1 MKSPKNI
8 DKLIQEAWEIE
19 REDARSAGRLGFM
32 ARALT
37 IATMPHKKPDEHVFK
52 RRNGAFSL
60 TMLADPD
67 IGLPYGSIPRL
78 LMAWMTTEALRT
90 KERVLVLGPTLS
102 GFMQELDLIPTG
114 GRWGSI
120 TRLRDQ
126 MRRLFSCSI
135 RGDWADKHRDEMT
148 NFTVASRAQLWWSP
162 KAPEQAGLW
171 KSTVTLNY
179 DFFQEIV
186 TRPVPVDLGALK
198 ALKRSPMALDIYCW
212 LTHRVSYMRE
222 SSEIPWPVLQMQFGS
237 GYATDAQGQRDF
249 RKAFRQHLKKVM
261 TVYRPEPPKVEETSE
276 RLLLRPSSPHILPA
290 KR

>member
-1 MKSPKNI
+1 MNRQNI
-8 DKLIQEAWEIE
+8 DKLIAEALEIE
-19 REDARSAGRLGFM
+19 LADARVAGRLGFM

-52 RRNGAFSL
+52 RRNGAFTL

-67 IGLPYGSIPRL
+67 VGLPYGAIPRL

-90 KERVLVLGPTLS
+90 KERELVLGPTLS
-102 GFMQELDLIPTG
+102 GFMQELDLVPTG

-135 RGDWADKHRDEMT
+135 RGAWVDGTRDELT
-148 NFTVASRAQLWWSP
+148 NLTVASRADLWWSP
-162 KAPEQAGLW
+162 KDPEQAGLW

-179 DFFQEIV
+179 DFFQEIM

-198 ALKRSPMALDIYCW
+198 ALKRSPLALDIYCW
-212 LTHRVSYMRE
+212 LTHRVSYMSE
-222 SSEIPWPVLQMQFGS
+222 ASEIPWPVLQMQFGS
-237 GYATDAQGQRDF
+237 GYSTDVRGQRDF
-249 RKAFRQHLKKVM
+249 RRAFRRELKKVLV
-261 TVYRPEPPKVEETSE
+261 VYRPEPPKIEDLTEC
-276 RLLLRPSSPHILPA
+276 LILQPSRPHILPA